1 MLRSLLKF
9 LLSLILEL
17 FGKNLTYDTLEKQLH
32 KSQIALTTWSAKDSQ
47 NPDQTLRDYLYKQR
61 KTLLKLKI
69 WLLEQQQEVTART
82 YITATDLHG
91 DELKAACLE
100 HHIEAFELLKLM
112 RQNIPTIP
120 TQKSFTGALVL
131 SGKAFLSLQFNQFAF
146 SRN

>member
-9 LLSLILEL
+9 LLSSLLEL
-17 FGKNLTYDTLEKQLH
+17 FGKNLTYNTLEKQLH

-47 NPDQTLRDYLYKQR
+47 NPDQTLREYLYKQR

-69 WLLEQQQEVTART
+69 WLLEQQQDVTAFT
-82 YITATDLHG
+82 YVTATDLHG
-91 DELKAACLE
+91 NELKTACFD

-112 RQNIPTIP
+112 RENIPRIP
-120 TQKSFTGALVL
+120 TQKSFTGVFTL
-131 SGKAFLSLQFNQFAF
+131 SGKAFLALQFNQFAF